1 MGHRGVA
8 VRASILREIEAL
20 KGLTHAF
27 VLTHDIDFLFVQG
40 LVLRALRTA
49 GEPALTVFADAGCAA
64 DSFEAQAS
72 LAVGL
77 GQRYRLVPVAL
88 ASRGRFHPKAV
99 LLASP
104 EDATLFVGSG
114 NLTFGGWCDNGEVW
128 IRFRTADGEG
138 SAISAF
144 KAYLDELIT
153 GLPLADVLAS
163 EVDATFDP
171 LSRAWANPL
180 PEPQHLLGRLG
191 DGPSLLARLG
201 NGLRAQH
208 LTVCSPYFDP
218 DGDALRLLLESS
230 GATQTIVL
238 TQESSTNLLPDA
250 LASWPPTVRT
260 VAADY
265 FHVSQK
271 GERRRARLHAK
282 WMLAAREDGRGV
294 AVVGSANCSRA
305 ALTATGPHGN
315 AELVVVVEGD
325 ANELAAQLRAEI
337 EVHDRPIELPAARP
351 VSEEEDRPRSAEPV
365 VLAARLDM
373 GVLRVAFS
381 APEDF
386 VAQKIEADGIALS
399 TERAAPGE
407 LVGYPDGVPQRVR
420 VVGLRSGGFWSTP
433 ECWVD
438 VEGLLRGTAGRRRLL
453 DLVRQSQHAGLW
465 NIEVWA
471 NLIDAA
477 FDEIASPTAR
487 GGGGGSGARIED
499 SAPRTWQE
507 DDVFLPT
514 FSLSR
519 IESGE
524 HSNSDTDV
532 VSSTLALLFNWSQGE
547 QGIDRLDSV
556 DDDEDGAA
564 AGDDVLV
571 EAGEGEEPDEL
582 PPKSPVSSRLEVSPE
597 KASKRQA
604 RAVAVLQKMLD
615 ALADPGFLGTRS
627 PADIRRAIIM
637 LALLLRTG
645 RHHGWL
651 SGTDFFAATQKAWRA
666 VFFSGPTS
674 ETQGELAAR
683 LEREEDPES
692 FREALATPRL
702 AAALAAWALAAHRE
716 GAGRDLARFDLTCAV
731 SAAHHPWMWRGAALE
746 RISQELHR
754 LIRHT
759 YQAEEEALLGAWW
772 PRVQRRGAALAAF
785 DRALF
790 GTSPADLRGRLAS
803 WTVQPGELLWQGT
816 AGWCVCE
823 GSASSSMPD
832 ENIAV
837 RKLQGDESRPTFRA
851 GYLIPLRS
859 LVEAMDGQLS
869 LQVRT
874 ELDAIIAETALSYSA
889 ITGQR

>member
-1 MGHRGVA
+1 
-8 VRASILREIEAL
+8 VRSSILREIEAL
-20 KGLTHAF
+20 KGVTHAF

-104 EDATLFVGSG
+104 DEATLFVGSG

-128 IRFRTADGEG
+128 TRFRTADGES

-153 GLPLADVLAS
+153 GLPLADVLAA
-163 EVDATFDP
+163 EVGATFDP
-171 LSRAWANPL
+171 ASRAWANPL

-191 DGPSLLARLG
+191 NGPSLLGRLG
-201 NGLRAQH
+201 DRLRAQH

-265 FHVSQK
+265 FHVSEK

-282 WMLAAREDGRGV
+282 WMLAVREDGRGV

-325 ANELAAQLRAEI
+325 ANELASQLRAEI
-337 EVHDRPIELPAARP
+337 EVHDRPIELPAAPPAR
-351 VSEEEDRPRSAEPV
+351 EEEDGPRSAEPV
-365 VLAARLDM
+365 VLAASLDM

-381 APEDF
+381 APEGF

-399 TERAAPGE
+399 TQRAASGE
-407 LVGYPDGVPQRVR
+407 LVGYPDGVPRRVR

-438 VEGLLRGTAGRRRLL
+438 VEALLRGSAGRRRLL

-471 NLIDAA
+471 DLIDAA
-477 FDEIASPTAR
+477 FEEIASPTPR
-487 GGGGGSGARIED
+487 GGGGGGARRED
-499 SAPRTWQE
+499 GALRTWHE
-507 DDVFLPT
+507 DDVFLPS
-514 FSLSR
+514 FSLSGSD
-519 IESGE
+519 SGGP
-524 HSNSDTDV
+524 SNSDADV

-547 QGIDRLDSV
+547 EGIDRLDTV
-556 DDDEDGAA
+556 DEDEAGTTG
-564 AGDDVLV
+564 GDDVLV

-582 PPKSPVSSRLEVSPE
+582 PPKSPASSPLEVSPE

-615 ALADPGFLGTRS
+615 TLADPGFLGTRS

-651 SGTDFFAATQKAWRA
+651 SGADFFAATQKAWRA
-666 VFFSGPTS
+666 VFFSGRTS
-674 ETQGELAAR
+674 ETRGELAAR
-683 LEREEDPES
+683 MEREEDPEG

-759 YQAEEEALLGAWW
+759 YQAEEEALLGGWW

-785 DRALF
+785 ERALF

-803 WTVQPGELLWQGT
+803 WAVQPGALLWQGT

-823 GSASSSMPD
+823 GSASSSTPD
-832 ENIAV
+832 ENISV
-837 RKLQGDESRPTFRA
+837 RKLQGEESRREFRA
-851 GYLIPLRS
+851 GFLIPLRS
-859 LVEAMDGQLS
+859 LVEAMSDQLPEQS
-869 LQVRT
+869 RV
-874 ELDAIIAETALSYSA
+874 EIDAIITETALAYA
-889 ITGQR
+889 GDIGPC